1 MVNGFDGVPGRK
13 YEDFESLEAA
23 IREWVQQVPGFE
35 RFDSE
40 MLGIGRSISCKD
52 WLTVD
57 GEKKTVRIP
66 PNIAFGL
73 SDLRDWQALPGRG
86 AWTCA
91 HFWMVAGEWVLR
103 SELDWMREP
112 VFDDG
117 HGPERPKP
125 HSCYVELERHP
136 RDPEFIPDWM
146 AAGAAQ
152 WEKRQAALARRRER
166 DRARR
171 AAKRAEKAAKQTEQ
185 TGDTTTG
192 QAPSAS

>member
-1 MVNGFDGVPGRK
+1 MASVRYN
-13 YEDFESLEAA
+13 DFESLEVAV
-23 IREWVQQVPGFE
+23 REWAQAMPGFE
-35 RFDSE
+35 RFDCD
-40 MLGIGRSISCKD
+40 MLAIGRVINIRE

-57 GEKKTVRIP
+57 GEKKSIWAP
-66 PNIAFGL
+66 SDIDYGL

-112 VFDDG
+112 DFDDG
-117 HGPERPKP
+117 HGPERPGP
-125 HSCYVELERHP
+125 HSCYVELGLYP
-136 RDPEFIPDWM
+136 RDPEFIPEWM

-171 AAKRAEKAAKQTEQ
+171 AAKKAEQAEKAAQQAQQADQSGAAPAE
-185 TGDTTTG
+185 